1 MELIKRNTINNMK
14 NRKDIKRMSIAMQK
28 VKNPREW
35 TPFTK
40 IDPTP
45 TPPIDPIYIQKWKAT
60 PQSERDKNAIKN
72 MMDKT
77 NYWDPSGMQQMYK
90 NTGRISMVG
99 HPGEYLI
106 GGGAVGGFKTAKTLL
121 GKAFEKGSKYVVKSA
136 KQSAK
141 PSSIGSN
148 SL

>member
-1 MELIKRNTINNMK
+1 MGSY
-14 NRKDIKRMSIAMQK
+14 RKDVEKMSSAMQK

-45 TPPIDPIYIQKWKAT
+45 KPFPHDDPYGVKKWKAT
-60 PQSERDKNAIKN
+60 PQSERDKMNTPKIPDN
-72 MMDKT
+72 
-77 NYWDPSGMQQMYK
+77 NYDPSGMQQMYK

-99 HPGEYLI
+99 HPGEYLM
-106 GGGAVGGFKTAKTLL
+106 GGGAISGFNTAKTLL

-136 KQSAK
+136 QRSSKGT
-141 PSSIGSN
+141 SIGAN

>member
-35 TPFTK
+35 TS
-40 IDPTP
+40 PTP
-45 TPPIDPIYIQKWKAT
+45 TPPSDPYGIKKWKAT
-60 PQSERDKNAIKN
+60 PQSERDKNSIKN

-77 NYWDPSGMQQMYK
+77 NKYDPSGMQQMYK

>member
-1 MELIKRNTINNMK
+1 MK
-14 NRKDIKRMSIAMQK
+14 NRKDLDKMGAAMKK

-35 TPFTK
+35 TPPG
-40 IDPTP
+40 PT
-45 TPPIDPIYIQKWKAT
+45 TPEQKTQYTTRHNPQGAGSRDSYGVKKFKAT
-60 PQSERDKNAIKN
+60 PQSERE
-72 MMDKT
+72 T
-77 NYWDPSGMQQMYK
+77 NQNPKKLTHYDPSGMQQMYK

-99 HPGEYLI
+99 HPGEYI
-106 GGGAVGGFKTAKTLL
+106 MGGGAVGGFKMAKTLI

-141 PSSIGSN
+141 PTSIGSN